1 MKQEKIYNAF
11 KAKAGFVEK
20 FQMVK
25 AYYKSNDSVL
35 QLVGR
40 ILRERYNL
48 PWQDKVLAKVLKDAQ
63 GKHNPIIEIPQFNF
77 KESVEA
83 IFDKFIE
90 NKFDKMVGEFN
101 NHGLGADIKYP
112 FMFRDVIERNS

>member
-1 MKQEKIYNAF
+1 MKHEKIYTGF
-11 KAKAGFVEK
+11 KSKADFVMK
-20 FQMVK
+20 FQLVK

-48 PWQDKVLAKVLKDAQ
+48 PWQDKIIRKVLEDAQ
-63 GKHNPIIEIPQFNF
+63 GKRNAVIDIPQFNY
-77 KESVEA
+77 KENVET

-90 NKFDKMVGEFN
+90 NKFDKMVNELLE
-101 NHGLGADIKYP
+101 HGLGMYP
-112 FMFRDVIERNS
+112 LTFRDIVERYS

>member
-1 MKQEKIYNAF
+1 MKHEKIYAGYKS
-11 KAKAGFVEK
+11 KADFVMK
-20 FQMVK
+20 FQLVK

-48 PWQDKVLAKVLKDAQ
+48 PWQDKIIRKVLEDAQ
-63 GKHNPIIEIPQFNF
+63 GKRNAVIDIPQFNY
-77 KESVEA
+77 KENVET

-90 NKFDKMVGEFN
+90 NKFDKMVNELLE
-101 NHGLGADIKYP
+101 HGLGMYP
-112 FMFRDVIERNS
+112 LTFRDIVERYS